1 MKIQTRT
8 EIRRLKEGN
17 RDCGGDSHTG
27 FAMRSAAPSVSGK
40 IRHGDRNGTRER
52 RVGEDKD
59 KETKTGIRLRA
70 GACVRAVIT
79 AAAA

>member
-27 FAMRSAAPSVSGK
+27 FAMRRAAPSVSGK

-52 RVGEDKD
+52 GSAKIKTRRQRQEYVYGPERVLGQ
-59 KETKTGIRLRA
+59 
-70 GACVRAVIT
+70 
-79 AAAA
+79 